1 MIRDLGQALEVDQVL
16 TERQV
21 FRHYDTT
28 LETCRD
34 AGLTVTKAFIAPTAR
49 SSSKRWV
56 NFVSLEPLELEGF
69 ELRHLA
75 GIAEMRH
82 VLQAKPRDWQ
92 VLGHAA
98 ETSPDAVWQ
107 RGLEVWA
114 VEYDAGSYTLKTVA
128 RKARAFA
135 VGFDGQVWGVAS
147 SERVNVIQRNID
159 VNIILI
165 RSF

>member
-1 MIRDLGQALEVDQVL
+1 MIRDLGRALEADRAL
-16 TERQV
+16 TERQA

-34 AGLTVTKAFIAPTAR
+34 AGLTVTKAFVAPTAR

-82 VLQAKPRDWQ
+82 VLKAKPRDWQ

-98 ETSPDAVWQ
+98 QTSPDAVWQ
-107 RGLEVWA
+107 RGLEVWG

-135 VGFDGQVWGVAS
+135 VGFEGQVWGVAS
-147 SERVNVIQRNID
+147 SERAQLLSTV
-159 VNIILI
+159 LI
-165 RSF
+165 RLPLLVRPF